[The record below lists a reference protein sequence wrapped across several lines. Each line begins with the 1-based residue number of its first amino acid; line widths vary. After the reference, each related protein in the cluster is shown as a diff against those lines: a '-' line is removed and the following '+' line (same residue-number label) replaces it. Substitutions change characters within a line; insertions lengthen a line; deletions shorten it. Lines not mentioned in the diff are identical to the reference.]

1 LIIDTDAKLTLA
13 VAVERF
19 QSIAAECCKIVQI
32 ACSLKA
38 IKPGFRLPCKTRE
51 LFDVINEHYS
61 SSNGCLAPCR
71 TLKIRTSFF
80 STV

>member
-1 LIIDTDAKLTLA
+1 LIIDTDAKLTFA

-38 IKPGFRLPCKTRE
+38 IKPGFRLPCKTRKI
-51 LFDVINEHYS
+51 FDVIAFGKAFRPFVPEAHDH
-61 SSNGCLAPCR
+61 A
-71 TLKIRTSFF
+71 
-80 STV
+80 